1 MIVYKID
8 LSNEE
13 QNENRNKKSKQT
25 KSEMKSTTDCINIHT
40 RKKLTS
46 NVDDQI
52 QQKLKK
58 FFEFSKQ
65 KFFTENFFQI
75 ERFEC

>member
-8 LSNEE
+8 LSNEK

-25 KSEMKSTTDCINIHT
+25 KSEMKSTTNYINIHT
-40 RKKLTS
+40 KKRLTL

-58 FFEFSKQ
+58 FFEFNKQ
-65 KFFTENFFQI
+65 KFSTKKLFQI
-75 ERFEC
+75 EKFEC